1 MSKTLIKNG
10 FVISMDKQFGEIAGA
25 IVKRGSALCY
35 SDLSGKLQ
43 ALAQS
48 GQRILETDGIHV
60 NARRQAT
67 VV

>member
-10 FVISMDKQFGEIAGA
+10 FVISMDWQLGKIAGA

-35 SDLSGKLQ
+35 SDPSGKLQ
-43 ALAQS
+43 ALAQT
-48 GQRILETDGIHV
+48 GQRILEPAGSHR